1 MYPNIV
7 FEEPKVVSFLN
18 GLRLPRHVMLEI
30 LSRISGER
38 ANVRTSDPKTAKG
51 FESWR
56 WGTRFCREDETLLSL
71 GWISCEHNQ
80 IDGIR
85 NDDLRVKL
93 VVCNMSANAGNPD
106 PHRQPKNTNRKGVA
120 NCARIDG
127 NSPQLTMGFPS
138 STRLDPLDL
147 YDFWY
152 FGIHISE
159 KQISAE
165 ISRANSEVGGYIE
178 SFSDRIILAR
188 PGELPGLKSFG
199 PITEDFAEVVM
210 PSVGRKSG
218 Q

>member
-1 MYPNIV
+1 MFPKII
-7 FEEPKVVSFLN
+7 FEEPKVVSALN
-18 GLRLPRHVMLEI
+18 GLRLPRQNMLEI

-38 ANVRTSDPKTAKG
+38 ANVRDTDPKTAKG
-51 FESWR
+51 FETWR
-56 WGTRFCREDETLLSL
+56 WGTRYCREDEVLAAH
-71 GWISCEHNQ
+71 GWTSCEHNQ

-106 PHRQPKNTNRKGVA
+106 PYRQPKNTNKKGIA
-120 NCARIDG
+120 NCARIVG
-127 NSPQLTMGFPS
+127 NSPQLNMGFPS
-138 STRLDPLDL
+138 STQVDPLDL

-152 FGIHISE
+152 FGIHVTE

-165 ISRANSEVGGYIE
+165 ISRADSEVGGYIE

-188 PGELPGLKSFG
+188 PGELPGLKSFD
-199 PITEDFAEVVM
+199 PVSEEFAEVKM
-210 PSVGRKSG
+210 PSVGRKSS